1 MYRKFKRESWE
12 FFWRIGGMLFKN
24 NFNKIKYKLDSIM
37 KINCRKNVWDNFWYI
52 VRGSKIEVRNLRKYR
67 VFRNKIRWNNSISC
81 GGNSSC
87 VINRRGRKFSK

>member
-1 MYRKFKRESWE
+1 
-12 FFWRIGGMLFKN
+12 MLFKN

-67 VFRNKIRWNNSISC
+67 VFRNKIR
-81 GGNSSC
+81 
-87 VINRRGRKFSK
+87 